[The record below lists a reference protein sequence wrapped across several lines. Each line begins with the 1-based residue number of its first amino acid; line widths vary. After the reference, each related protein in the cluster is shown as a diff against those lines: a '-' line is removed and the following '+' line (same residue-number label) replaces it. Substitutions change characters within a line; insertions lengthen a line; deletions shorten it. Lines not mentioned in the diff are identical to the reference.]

1 MSHPISRVRLA
12 GRLVVN
18 MILAPAALL
27 IVVVGV
33 IWLLG
38 AVGII
43 NVNG

>member
-1 MSHPISRVRLA
+1 MNSQPGRAQIA

-18 MILAPAALL
+18 MIVAPAALL
-27 IVVVGV
+27 TAIVAV

-43 NVNG
+43 